1 MGYVLAGAVIFALAL
16 SILSDGDEKPRKRG
30 NLKSE
35 DEWRLI
41 EEYLASEDED
51 D

>member
-16 SILSDGDEKPRKRG
+16 SILSDENEKPR
-30 NLKSE
+30 NEEISKSE
-35 DEWRLI
+35 DEWRLL

-51 D
+51 E

>member
-16 SILSDGDEKPRKRG
+16 SILSDGNEKPRKRE
-30 NLKSE
+30 NSKSE
-35 DEWRLI
+35 DEWKLV

-51 D
+51 E

>member
-16 SILSDGDEKPRKRG
+16 SISSDRNEKNRKRE
-30 NLKSE
+30 NSKSE
-35 DEWRLI
+35 DEWRLL

-51 D
+51 E